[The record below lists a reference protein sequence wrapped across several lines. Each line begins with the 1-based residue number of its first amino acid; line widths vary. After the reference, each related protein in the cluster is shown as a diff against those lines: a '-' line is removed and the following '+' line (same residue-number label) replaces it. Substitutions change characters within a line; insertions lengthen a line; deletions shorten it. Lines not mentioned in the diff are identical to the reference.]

1 MLSAVLPRPITRI
14 AAVALAS
21 IVIAV
26 TAGCSALTGG
36 TTFTGTPEASPT
48 PTPLATSDAP
58 VRAAAIGDSI
68 AIGNGVPYDDAWP
81 FLVADQFGWTLN
93 DFADSA
99 SGFIAPGLNTHTY
112 EAQVSQ
118 AIALHPQVVII
129 AATRNDTLGSTTLLK
144 ATATKQLQRL
154 RTALPDAVIIGV
166 GPIWGA
172 GTPTPQT
179 PVVGSIVRAA
189 VLAVK
194 GTWIDVGQP
203 FQNRLD
209 LVQKDN
215 VHPTADGQHLLAGLI
230 ADKVAAARI
239 TTISPTAA
247 SR

>member
-1 MLSAVLPRPITRI
+1 MLSAVFARPITRI
-14 AAVALAS
+14 AAAAIAA
-21 IVIAV
+21 IVITV
-26 TAGCSALTGG
+26 TAGCTSLAGGAPLTA
-36 TTFTGTPEASPT
+36 TPSPSPAASGV
-48 PTPLATSDAP
+48 SDAP

-81 FLVADQFGWTLN
+81 FLVAKEFGWTLS

-118 AIALHPQVVII
+118 AIALRPQVVIV
-129 AATRNDTLGSTTLLK
+129 AATRNDTLGSTVALK
-144 ATATKQLQRL
+144 NTATAQLQRL

-172 GTPTPQT
+172 GQPTPQT
-179 PVVGSIVRAA
+179 PVVGKIVKAA
-189 VLAVK
+189 VLSVD

-209 LVQKDN
+209 LVQKDH
-215 VHPTADGQHLLAGLI
+215 VHPTVAGQQLLAGLI
-230 ADKVAAARI
+230 ADKVAAAGVV
-239 TTISPTAA
+239 TKPAPA
-247 SR
+247 STR

>member
-1 MLSAVLPRPITRI
+1 MLSAVLARPITRI
-14 AAVALAS
+14 AAVAIAT

-26 TAGCSALTGG
+26 TAGCTALAGG
-36 TTFTGTPEASPT
+36 TTVTGTPEPT
-48 PTPLATSDAP
+48 PTTQAPSDVP

-81 FLVADQFGWTLN
+81 FLVADQFGWTIS

-118 AIALHPQVVII
+118 AIALRPQVVIV
-129 AATRNDTLGSTTLLK
+129 AATRNDTLGSTIELTNT
-144 ATATKQLQRL
+144 ATAQLRRL

-172 GTPTPQT
+172 GTPTPAT
-179 PVVGSIVRAA
+179 PVVGSIVRTA
-189 VLAVK
+189 VLAVD

-203 FQNRLD
+203 FQNRVD

-215 VHPTADGQHLLAGLI
+215 VHPTVEGQQLLAGLI
-230 ADKVAAARI
+230 ADKIAAARI
-239 TTISPTAA
+239 TTKSADTV

>member
-1 MLSAVLPRPITRI
+1 MFARPITRI
-14 AAVALAS
+14 AAVTVAT

-26 TAGCSALTGG
+26 TAGCTSLAGG
-36 TTFTGTPEASPT
+36 TTFTGAPEAT
-48 PTPLATSDAP
+48 PTPQATSSAP

-118 AIALHPQVVII
+118 AIALRPQVVII
-129 AATRNDTLGSTTLLK
+129 AATRNDTLGSTIELK
-144 ATATKQLQRL
+144 NTATAQLQRL

-172 GTPTPQT
+172 GTPTPAT
-179 PVVGSIVRAA
+179 PVVASIVRSA
-189 VLAVK
+189 VLAVD
-194 GTWIDVGQP
+194 GTWVDVGQP
-203 FQNRLD
+203 FQNRAD

-230 ADKVAAARI
+230 ADKIAAARI
-239 TTISPTAA
+239 TTKTDTAV